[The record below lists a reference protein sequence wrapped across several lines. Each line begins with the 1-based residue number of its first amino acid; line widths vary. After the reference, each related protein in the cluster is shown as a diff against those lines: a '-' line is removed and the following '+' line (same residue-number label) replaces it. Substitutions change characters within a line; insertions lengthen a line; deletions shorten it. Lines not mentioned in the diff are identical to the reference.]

1 MFPHSTLQRAVVITA
16 DAVCALECC
25 HPFPGAVGQLV
36 VAGLSNL
43 GQLYLTSEGAAK
55 THINNAITAKARVL
69 EAMLGE

>member
-1 MFPHSTLQRAVVITA
+1 LLWSSLTLLPSHVTLPPI
-16 DAVCALECC
+16 
-25 HPFPGAVGQLV
+25 GAVGQLV
-36 VAGLSNL
+36 AAGLSNL